1 MSFQIPPALR
11 YRRFALFW
19 GGQFISIAGSQMQLA
34 ALLWHLRTLSDQP
47 ILVSGIGLVRFL
59 PILLFSPISGVI
71 ADTFNRRKI
80 LFITQTTMALT
91 ALMLGLLTWWGTI
104 HIWQIYLLTGIQAI
118 AISFDLPARQALMPN
133 LLPRNLLPS
142 AFSLQSIAQNTGSI
156 AGPAL
161 GGMVIGYFGQQYTY
175 LFNAVS
181 FGAVLLALVLM
192 GPVVQE
198 SLSGHLTF
206 RSSWISIREGVHFIT
221 HQPII
226 LSSMLLDFVATF
238 FSSAST
244 LLPFVAR
251 DILHVNEI
259 AYGWLVSSESVG
271 AVLVGLI
278 MSQRTNIRRQGAL
291 LMLAVAAFG
300 VATILLGLST
310 TVFMAM
316 LALALVGASDSISTI
331 LRNTIRQLQTPDFIR
346 GRMVSLNAIFFQG
359 GPQLGEI
366 ESGIAAQFLGAPMAI
381 VTGGIGCIVSVLIVA
396 FAWPQLRKYR
406 GDEPTLVPAD

>member
-1 MSFQIPPALR
+1 MAFHIPPALR
-11 YRRFALFW
+11 YRRFALLW
-19 GGQFISIAGSQMQLA
+19 GGQLISIAGSQMQLA

-59 PILLFSPISGVI
+59 PILLFSPISGVV

-80 LFITQTTMALT
+80 LFITQSVMAIT

-104 HIWQIYLLTGIQAI
+104 QIWHIYLLTGIQAI

-133 LLPRNLLPS
+133 LLPRSLLPN

-161 GGMVIGYFGQQYTY
+161 GGMVIGYLGQQYTY

-192 GPVVQE
+192 GPVLQE
-198 SLSGHLTF
+198 SLSGQLTF

-238 FSSAST
+238 FSSATT

-251 DILHVNEI
+251 DILHVDEI

-291 LMLAVAAFG
+291 LMMAVAAFG
-300 VATILLGLST
+300 AATILLGLST
-310 TVFMAM
+310 SVFMAM
-316 LALALVGASDSISTI
+316 LALALVGATDSISTI

-366 ESGIAAQFLGAPMAI
+366 ESGIVAQLLGAPMAI

-396 FAWPQLRKYR
+396 FASPQLRKYR